1 MTKAEK
7 REIKIRQ
14 NPDNV
19 SLEDFEFLINQ
30 YGEIIE
36 GSNHPK
42 AHIHNHVYPYKRK
55 NPVSAHYV
63 EGILR
68 IIDEMKGE

>member
-7 REIKIRQ
+7 REQRIRQ
-14 NPDNV
+14 NTFNV

-30 YGEIIE
+30 YGEILE
-36 GSNHPK
+36 GGSHPK
-42 AHIHNHVYPYKRK
+42 AHINNHVYPYKRK

-63 EGILR
+63 EGIIR

>member
-7 REIKIRQ
+7 REQRIRQ
-14 NPDNV
+14 NTFNV

-30 YGEIIE
+30 YGEILE
-36 GSNHPK
+36 GGSHPK
-42 AHIHNHVYPYKRK
+42 AHINNHVYPYRRK

-63 EGILR
+63 EGIIK